1 MKNFSFYEED
11 SFYQGLDFA
20 HQDDEDEKAD
30 EYDYLDLIEDLY
42 N

>member
-1 MKNFSFYEED
+1 MRNFSFYEDE
-11 SFYQGLDFA
+11 SFYQNLEFA
-20 HQDDEDEKAD
+20 SDLEDEEID